1 MGDLLRVL
9 PGEQV
14 PVDGDAWDELKLVG
28 DGVLGVNSQESVWNR
43 VWCVFFFLGGGG
55 KGDAWTR

>member
-28 DGVLGVNSQESVWNR
+28 DGVLGVNSQESV
-43 VWCVFFFLGGGG
+43 
-55 KGDAWTR
+55 